1 MLWDR
6 CEVLGKNTKAKRAFN
21 ILTLLF
27 KENKIPTLPLS
38 RAECTCYKSSQS

>member
-6 CEVLGKNTKAKRAFN
+6 YEVLGKNTQKKHDFN

-27 KENKIPTLPLS
+27 KENKIPTLLLS
-38 RAECTCYKSSQS
+38 HAECTCCKSSQS